1 MADKRETALCPL
13 AKKLAKKRKER
24 TCMDA
29 LRVVLHEQD
38 SKRMKRTREIEEEVR
53 CVEGN
58 CAGNSIKEK
67 ERRREGEKAD
77 ATFGFSCLCLSVLYI
92 YVCVVQNETLKQ
104 KIKVLEEKQ
113 RQYFCVECDAMAP
126 GYVSHAHYG
135 LPFSCSPLVL

>member
-1 MADKRETALCPL
+1 ME
-13 AKKLAKKRKER
+13 
-24 TCMDA
+24 A
-29 LRVVLHEQD
+29 LRVVLHEND
-38 SKRMKRTREIEEEVR
+38 SKRMKRTGEIEQEVR
-53 CVEGN
+53 CVEGKLRWKSN
-58 CAGNSIKEK
+58 QKEGEK
-67 ERRREGEKAD
+67 EKAD